1 MSQEV
6 DQRVVEMR
14 FDNANFEKNTRKTVA
29 SIDKLMEK
37 LQFKGAEKGFE
48 KLDKAAKDVDLGVIA
63 RSVETL
69 EERFSA
75 LNVVATAA
83 LVNITNRVV
92 NAGEKIVKSLT
103 LDGMMKGFGEYET
116 QINSV
121 QTILANTADK
131 GTTLNQVNKALDE
144 LNRYADQTIY
154 NFTEMTRNIGTFTA
168 AGVGLN
174 KSVAAI
180 KGIANLG
187 AISGSSSQQVSTAM
201 YQLSQALASGTVK
214 LQDWNSVT
222 NAGMGGRIFQNSLME
237 TARVHGI
244 AIDEMVAKEGS
255 FRETLKNGWL
265 SADILTETL
274 QKFTGDLDREALLA
288 IGYTE
293 EQTEAILKLGETARN
308 AATQVKTLTQLKD
321 TLGEAVQSGW
331 TQTWEIIAGDF
342 EEAKRLYTKIS
353 DALGGIIERSAENRN
368 ERLSQGLSNGLKQL
382 QNEMGESAELFTYTL
397 ENVALAKGLVTEDA
411 LLEAGSLGAALEGS
425 QVSADLLWDS
435 IAATVTELNRL
446 QSMSDEELNAL
457 GYDRNAV
464 EKQIQAFDKLGQ
476 KIEEGTIDLDEFAK
490 KMGQI
495 SGRGH
500 LIQSLEN
507 VWTAITKITGAV
519 KGAFDEIF
527 PPSSGEQIYTFAQR
541 LDDLTK
547 KLIISDET
555 AEKIKMVF
563 KGVFSV
569 LKIGTTALQ
578 QVGRIGVGVFGVLVE
593 AVAPVGKALLSIGA
607 GLGSFVEGVQEILA
621 SSGTVEEKLERIKE
635 ACKKM
640 LAPLNELTEALRSTR
655 LWQAVEALLA
665 KGGKVENLLQRLYNG
680 AKKLVGGVAALAAGI
695 AGGSMTLLGGLNEVL
710 KGIAARVG
718 TAEELGIMLAQMPK
732 RLNENLHAFAS
743 GFRNSTEIIREQS
756 AAAAAPMHQF
766 FNALAEGA
774 SALDDLDIYRVLS
787 LLDVALLA
795 VAINQV
801 GKAMV
806 SLKKMLETPIAK
818 LLNSVSGT
826 FNALTD
832 AIKKAKRYDAVKV
845 IASLAA
851 GVLLLAGAMLVLS
864 RVPEDRLNQVATI
877 TLAGVVVLAA
887 AAKLLEPTARK
898 FEVSLNKTVDSLK
911 NNVFRAAALWGTAAA
926 LGAFAAA
933 TYSVISGVRKLME
946 VIQQGEIEDSIAGIV
961 MVLSTLVTAFWGF
974 NKAIQAV
981 VVSEKTMRPKT
992 ILSAATAMVM
1002 YGAAVNVLA
1011 QAVKSLAVLDDWE
1024 NVRAGTT
1031 AVIVLM
1037 GVMSAAA
1044 MAIKKWGTIDF
1055 QNGAGLMG
1063 MVSAILIAS
1072 KAFKTIAKIQFED
1085 PNDFFA
1091 SVTVMAGLMTG
1102 ITLMAKY
1109 AKPSLQAAG
1118 AMMVMAGSI
1127 SVLTGAFALLTM
1139 IPMEKVMDGFGV
1151 LFSLLVSTGGTL
1163 GLLSMLG
1170 AGKALESATAMYT
1183 LSGGLLVLAGAVA
1196 VYAALGDKAW
1206 NALVQCGAALGGIT
1220 VAVLAM
1226 SLMKTGALDAAWTMN
1241 TIAGG
1246 LLKLSVGCALFAL
1259 VPWRALASAAV
1270 ALGSLFAVLLVGG
1283 GLAAKFPP
1291 LTIAL
1296 TALGKAFG
1304 DFGAGAVKLAG
1315 SMAVLGIL
1323 SMFAGPIC
1331 QAIISAAPDITDALI
1346 VVVTSLCETIIACAE
1361 PLAMALAALATALYK
1376 SIVILLENIWE
1387 MTKPALNDLWGKFT
1401 GWVDTKTGELPGLL
1415 KEKISGMLQWLN
1427 PFAPFMDELKNGDS
1441 VMAGLYQ
1448 MLFQGGKKA
1457 TEGLAEGVSDQEAAK
1472 EAADAAQANAQTVID
1487 TTTKT
1492 FDEHSPSKVMYEKGY
1507 FAAMGLAEGIAD
1519 ASAADAVRRATSQLA
1534 ESVPQQFCKDLDIHS
1549 PSWRMRALAMMVPA
1563 GMAEGI
1569 ADGAPLPLA
1578 ATGRIGQMYER
1589 RLVAM
1594 ESPLYQLGKNVGES
1608 GSNGISD
1615 GFTNAW
1621 NKFKNALGLD
1631 ENFLSGYD
1639 EIRKQVDD
1647 ALANAG
1653 EALGGQSGGGKGKT
1667 AAEAAAEKYT
1677 AELKANKA
1685 MQDALTKEAALWDL
1699 QHGDAAADEEL
1710 LAKRSETAAEKIEL
1724 QTERVAIAQA
1734 QFDELTKKAGKND
1747 AKTREAY
1754 NTLLDEQAELEKLKQ
1769 SRYEDVWKDLLTR
1782 YENETSTAES
1792 EYELWATMY
1801 QDSATVTEQ
1810 SNKQME
1816 LVNKKIHAQA
1826 KVLAVAEK
1834 EYTEL
1839 KEAFGKEHQDTQT
1852 AYRKYLQEQT
1862 RQQELINELEKAQLD
1877 QFDNQI
1883 ARYEK
1888 ETRILQNRHQM
1899 LDKIYGDGDL
1909 SGRED
1914 AYKEAVEKYGQGSK
1928 EARKA
1933 ATQGTMSAI
1942 LGVSKAL
1949 SSMRYSLKNLT
1960 EYQKKYDQVV
1970 KDSGENSNAALD
1982 ALSQLQGEQYN
1993 LVGFA
1998 ENLADAFDMTDMGK
2012 KAMMQLGYTISKN
2025 WKSIQNG
2032 FSRAWKQV
2040 EKNMP
2045 QTVQNLSMALN
2056 LAMSEG
2062 AAETAASFI
2071 QTIVAAVSGDYAT
2084 AVVSALNTV
2093 LGFMNTEFGKKVMD
2107 GLGNL
2112 MMDAVNALSK
2122 GSGIGKWIK
2131 SLFGGGTALAGAA
2144 AQTGQI
2150 AQNTGAIA
2158 GAVGNAAAGAAQ
2170 IASSGGLF
2178 AKIAAGAK
2186 GLMGSLAAAAG
2197 GIGAKLTTLLGSV
2210 AGSLGAAGP
2219 VGLAVAALAAGGG
2232 LVIANWDKVKEWFG
2246 KFGDWMGKTFGK
2258 LWEGAKGFVKGAID
2272 VGKNILS
2279 GLWNGVKSVAGGLWN
2294 GIKSIGKG
2302 IISGFKNIF
2311 GIHSPSTVF
2320 AGMGRYMMLGLENGI
2335 LNEGKGVYQS
2345 LEEVSKSALDTAW
2358 DCAQRL
2364 AKATGESME
2373 YQPTV
2378 QPIVDLSRAQAGA
2391 TWMEENLAGG
2401 VRKIG
2406 FDLGRT
2412 SQLAEMVTRRDMAR
2426 REAMWQKDQPKPG
2439 EMSNKDIVEAI
2450 QTLGGRIDGVSEA
2463 VGRMKLTLNG
2473 KKVVGGIINDVDEGL
2488 GKIAQR
2494 HKR

>member
-14 FDNANFEKNTRKTVA
+14 FNNANFEKNTKKTIS

-37 LQFKGAEKGFE
+37 LQFKGAEKGLE

-83 LVNITNRVV
+83 LVNITNRVI

-425 QVSADLLWDS
+425 QVSADLLRDS
-435 IAATVTELNRL
+435 IAATVMELNRM
-446 QSMSDEELNAL
+446 QSMGDSELNAL
-457 GYDRNAV
+457 GYDRKAV

-563 KGVFSV
+563 QGVFSV
-569 LKIGTTALQ
+569 LKVVKNGITDIASALFTLSSATAPLAKTLLDKAADFGDFISKSVLSMRPLINIGDKVQNFVDYIAPKLYAFGSQADLVFASFADGAKNAFNGLDVDKVKEFITGGL
-578 QVGRIGVGVFGVLVE
+578 GVGLLASVKSFFDGIKATAFGAKDIVDSVKETIVSLGDAVDVWKQTQKSEVFFTIAKSVALIAASLAVLAMMKPERLLAAVGVLGAAVTGVIGILYTFASLSGTVKQLKFTILTIGMMAVSSAVLILASALKVISTIDIDKMLPAVSALGAVLLE
-593 AVAPVGKALLSIGA
+593 LSAAATILSRGNNRFIKGSAGLIAFAVGIRVMVPAIETLGSLNVKSLVKGIMALGGVMASITVFAKQVNGAKFGIGKGTGFVLLAASMLILQNAISKFGTMDAAQIGIGLGVIAAVLLEFAVALNVVKRSLGSAVALTILAAAVNMLIPAFYGLGGLQLTAIGKALLTIGGA
-607 GLGSFVEGVQEILA
+607 FAVLGGAAFLLSPLTPVIVALSFSLSALALSLGALMALSSVSAFIGNLA
-621 SSGTVEEKLERIKE
+621 SGLS
-635 ACKKM
+635 
-640 LAPLNELTEALRSTR
+640 
-655 LWQAVEALLA
+655 
-665 KGGKVENLLQRLYNG
+665 LLQSLDFQVFLDII
-680 AKKLVGGVAALAAGI
+680 KAAAWMIVEFIAGI
-695 AGGSMTLLGGLNEVL
+695 I
-710 KGIAARVG
+710 KG
-718 TAEELGIMLAQMPK
+718 TAE
-732 RLNENLHAFAS
+732 
-743 GFRNSTEIIREQS
+743 
-756 AAAAAPMHQF
+756 
-766 FNALAEGA
+766 
-774 SALDDLDIYRVLS
+774 
-787 LLDVALLA
+787 
-795 VAINQV
+795 
-801 GKAMV
+801 
-806 SLKKMLETPIAK
+806 
-818 LLNSVSGT
+818 
-826 FNALTD
+826 
-832 AIKKAKRYDAVKV
+832 
-845 IASLAA
+845 IAS
-851 GVLLLAGAMLVLS
+851 S
-864 RVPEDRLNQVATI
+864 
-877 TLAGVVVLAA
+877 
-887 AAKLLEPTARK
+887 
-898 FEVSLNKTVDSLK
+898 
-911 NNVFRAAALWGTAAA
+911 
-926 LGAFAAA
+926 
-933 TYSVISGVRKLME
+933 
-946 VIQQGEIEDSIAGIV
+946 
-961 MVLSTLVTAFWGF
+961 LVT
-974 NKAIQAV
+974 
-981 VVSEKTMRPKT
+981 
-992 ILSAATAMVM
+992 
-1002 YGAAVNVLA
+1002 
-1011 QAVKSLAVLDDWE
+1011 
-1024 NVRAGTT
+1024 
-1031 AVIVLM
+1031 
-1037 GVMSAAA
+1037 
-1044 MAIKKWGTIDF
+1044 
-1055 QNGAGLMG
+1055 
-1063 MVSAILIAS
+1063 
-1072 KAFKTIAKIQFED
+1072 
-1085 PNDFFA
+1085 
-1091 SVTVMAGLMTG
+1091 
-1102 ITLMAKY
+1102 
-1109 AKPSLQAAG
+1109 
-1118 AMMVMAGSI
+1118 SI
-1127 SVLTGAFALLTM
+1127 S
-1139 IPMEKVMDGFGV
+1139 I
-1151 LFSLLVSTGGTL
+1151 
-1163 GLLSMLG
+1163 
-1170 AGKALESATAMYT
+1170 
-1183 LSGGLLVLAGAVA
+1183 
-1196 VYAALGDKAW
+1196 
-1206 NALVQCGAALGGIT
+1206 
-1220 VAVLAM
+1220 
-1226 SLMKTGALDAAWTMN
+1226 
-1241 TIAGG
+1241 
-1246 LLKLSVGCALFAL
+1246 
-1259 VPWRALASAAV
+1259 
-1270 ALGSLFAVLLVGG
+1270 
-1283 GLAAKFPP
+1283 
-1291 LTIAL
+1291 
-1296 TALGKAFG
+1296 
-1304 DFGAGAVKLAG
+1304 
-1315 SMAVLGIL
+1315 
-1323 SMFAGPIC
+1323 
-1331 QAIISAAPDITDALI
+1331 IIS
-1346 VVVTSLCETIIACAE
+1346 SLCEAIVLSAPAIGD
-1361 PLAMALAALATALYK
+1361 ALY
-1376 SIVILLENIWE
+1376 ILGTVVVDTLIRLTVYVWE
-1387 MTKPALNDLWGKFT
+1387 KVQPALNDLWGKFT

-1534 ESVPQQFCKDLDIHS
+1534 EIVPQQFCKDLDIHS

-1653 EALGGQSGGGKGKT
+1653 EAPGGQSGGGKGKT

-1747 AKTREAY
+1747 TKTREAY

-1982 ALSQLQGEQYN
+1982 ALAQLQGEQYN

-2107 GLGNL
+2107 GLGSL

-2272 VGKNILS
+2272 VGENILS

-2345 LEEVSKSALDTAW
+2345 LEEVSKAALDTAW

-2412 SQLAEMVTRRDMAR
+2412 SQLAEMMTRRDMAR

-2439 EMSNKDIVEAI
+2439 EMSNKDIIEAI

>member
-14 FDNANFEKNTRKTVA
+14 FNNANFEKNTRKTVA

-131 GTTLNQVNKALDE
+131 GTTLNQVNKALDK

-174 KSVAAI
+174 KSVAGI

-187 AISGSSSQQVSTAM
+187 AISGSSSQQVSTVM

-425 QVSADLLWDS
+425 QVSADLLRDS

-541 LDDLTK
+541 LDDLTR

-563 KGVFSV
+563 QGVFSV
-569 LKIGTTALQ
+569 LKVVKNGITDIASALFTLSSATAPLAKTLLDKAADFGDFISKSVLSMRPLINIGDKVQNFVDYIAPKLYAFGSQADLVFASFADGAKNAFNGLDVDKVKEFITGGL
-578 QVGRIGVGVFGVLVE
+578 GVGLLASVKSFFDGIKATAFGAKDIVDSVKETIVSLGDAVDVWKQTQKSEVFFTIAKSVALIAASLAVLAMMKPERLLAAVGVLGAAVTGVIGILYTFASLSGTVKQLKFTILTIGMMAVSSAVLILASALKVISTIDIDKMLPAVSALGAVLLE
-593 AVAPVGKALLSIGA
+593 LSAAATILSRGNNRFIKGSAGLIAFAVGIRVMVPAIETLGSLNVKSLVKGIMALGGVMASITVFAKQVNGAKFGIGKGTGFVLLAASMLILQNAISKFGTMDAAQIGIGLGVIAAVLLEFAVALNVVKRSLGSAVALTILAAAVNMLIPAFYGLGGLQLTAIGKALLTIGGA
-607 GLGSFVEGVQEILA
+607 FAVLGGAAFLLSPLTPVIVALSFSLSALALSLGALMALSSVSAFIGNLA
-621 SSGTVEEKLERIKE
+621 SGLS
-635 ACKKM
+635 
-640 LAPLNELTEALRSTR
+640 
-655 LWQAVEALLA
+655 
-665 KGGKVENLLQRLYNG
+665 LLQSLDFQVFLDII
-680 AKKLVGGVAALAAGI
+680 KAAAWMIVEFIAGI
-695 AGGSMTLLGGLNEVL
+695 I
-710 KGIAARVG
+710 KG
-718 TAEELGIMLAQMPK
+718 TAE
-732 RLNENLHAFAS
+732 
-743 GFRNSTEIIREQS
+743 
-756 AAAAAPMHQF
+756 
-766 FNALAEGA
+766 
-774 SALDDLDIYRVLS
+774 
-787 LLDVALLA
+787 
-795 VAINQV
+795 
-801 GKAMV
+801 
-806 SLKKMLETPIAK
+806 
-818 LLNSVSGT
+818 
-826 FNALTD
+826 
-832 AIKKAKRYDAVKV
+832 
-845 IASLAA
+845 IAS
-851 GVLLLAGAMLVLS
+851 S
-864 RVPEDRLNQVATI
+864 
-877 TLAGVVVLAA
+877 
-887 AAKLLEPTARK
+887 
-898 FEVSLNKTVDSLK
+898 
-911 NNVFRAAALWGTAAA
+911 
-926 LGAFAAA
+926 
-933 TYSVISGVRKLME
+933 
-946 VIQQGEIEDSIAGIV
+946 
-961 MVLSTLVTAFWGF
+961 LVT
-974 NKAIQAV
+974 
-981 VVSEKTMRPKT
+981 
-992 ILSAATAMVM
+992 
-1002 YGAAVNVLA
+1002 
-1011 QAVKSLAVLDDWE
+1011 
-1024 NVRAGTT
+1024 
-1031 AVIVLM
+1031 
-1037 GVMSAAA
+1037 
-1044 MAIKKWGTIDF
+1044 
-1055 QNGAGLMG
+1055 
-1063 MVSAILIAS
+1063 
-1072 KAFKTIAKIQFED
+1072 
-1085 PNDFFA
+1085 
-1091 SVTVMAGLMTG
+1091 
-1102 ITLMAKY
+1102 
-1109 AKPSLQAAG
+1109 
-1118 AMMVMAGSI
+1118 SI
-1127 SVLTGAFALLTM
+1127 S
-1139 IPMEKVMDGFGV
+1139 I
-1151 LFSLLVSTGGTL
+1151 
-1163 GLLSMLG
+1163 
-1170 AGKALESATAMYT
+1170 
-1183 LSGGLLVLAGAVA
+1183 
-1196 VYAALGDKAW
+1196 
-1206 NALVQCGAALGGIT
+1206 
-1220 VAVLAM
+1220 
-1226 SLMKTGALDAAWTMN
+1226 
-1241 TIAGG
+1241 
-1246 LLKLSVGCALFAL
+1246 
-1259 VPWRALASAAV
+1259 
-1270 ALGSLFAVLLVGG
+1270 
-1283 GLAAKFPP
+1283 
-1291 LTIAL
+1291 
-1296 TALGKAFG
+1296 
-1304 DFGAGAVKLAG
+1304 
-1315 SMAVLGIL
+1315 
-1323 SMFAGPIC
+1323 
-1331 QAIISAAPDITDALI
+1331 IIS
-1346 VVVTSLCETIIACAE
+1346 SLCEAIVLSAPAIGD
-1361 PLAMALAALATALYK
+1361 ALY
-1376 SIVILLENIWE
+1376 ILGTVVVDTLIRLTVYVWE
-1387 MTKPALNDLWGKFT
+1387 KVQPALNDLWGKFT

-1534 ESVPQQFCKDLDIHS
+1534 EIVPQQFCKDLDIHS

-1653 EALGGQSGGGKGKT
+1653 EAPGGQSGGGKGKT

-1747 AKTREAY
+1747 TKTREAY

-1982 ALSQLQGEQYN
+1982 ALAQLQGEQYN

-2107 GLGNL
+2107 GLGSL

-2272 VGKNILS
+2272 VGENILS

-2345 LEEVSKSALDTAW
+2345 LEEVSKAALDTAW

-2412 SQLAEMVTRRDMAR
+2412 SQLAEMMTRRDMAR

-2439 EMSNKDIVEAI
+2439 EMSNKDIIEAI

-2488 GKIAQR
+2488 GKIAQH

>member
-14 FDNANFEKNTRKTVA
+14 FNNANFEKNTKKTIS

-490 KMGQI
+490 KMGRI

-541 LDDLTK
+541 LDDLTR

-569 LKIGTTALQ
+569 LKVVKNGITDIASALFTLSSATAPLAKTLLDKAADFGDFISKSVLSMRPLINIGDKVQNFVDYIAPKLYAFGSQADLVFASFADGAKNAFNGLDVDKVKEFITGGL
-578 QVGRIGVGVFGVLVE
+578 GVGLLASVKSFFDGIKATAFGAKDIVDSVKETIVSLGDAVDVWKQTQKSEVFFTIAKSVALIAASLAVLAMMKPERLLAAVGVLGAAVTGVIGILYTFASLSGTVKQLKFTILTIGMMAVSSAVLILASALKVISTIDIDKMLPAVSALGAVLLE
-593 AVAPVGKALLSIGA
+593 LSAAATILSRGNNRFIKGSAGLIAFAVGIRVMVPAIETLGSLNVKSLVKGIMALGGVMASITVFAKQVNGAKFGIGKGTGFVLLAASMLILQNAISKFGTMDAAQIGIGLGVIAAVLLEFAVALNVVKRSLGSAVALTILAAAVNMLIPAFYGLGGLQLTAIGKALLTIGGA
-607 GLGSFVEGVQEILA
+607 FAVLGGAAFLLSPLTPVIVALSFSLSALALSLGALMALSSVSAFIGNLA
-621 SSGTVEEKLERIKE
+621 SGLS
-635 ACKKM
+635 
-640 LAPLNELTEALRSTR
+640 
-655 LWQAVEALLA
+655 
-665 KGGKVENLLQRLYNG
+665 LLQSLDFQVFLDII
-680 AKKLVGGVAALAAGI
+680 KAAAWMIVEFIAGI
-695 AGGSMTLLGGLNEVL
+695 I
-710 KGIAARVG
+710 KG
-718 TAEELGIMLAQMPK
+718 TAE
-732 RLNENLHAFAS
+732 
-743 GFRNSTEIIREQS
+743 
-756 AAAAAPMHQF
+756 
-766 FNALAEGA
+766 
-774 SALDDLDIYRVLS
+774 
-787 LLDVALLA
+787 
-795 VAINQV
+795 
-801 GKAMV
+801 
-806 SLKKMLETPIAK
+806 
-818 LLNSVSGT
+818 
-826 FNALTD
+826 
-832 AIKKAKRYDAVKV
+832 
-845 IASLAA
+845 IAS
-851 GVLLLAGAMLVLS
+851 S
-864 RVPEDRLNQVATI
+864 
-877 TLAGVVVLAA
+877 
-887 AAKLLEPTARK
+887 
-898 FEVSLNKTVDSLK
+898 
-911 NNVFRAAALWGTAAA
+911 
-926 LGAFAAA
+926 
-933 TYSVISGVRKLME
+933 
-946 VIQQGEIEDSIAGIV
+946 
-961 MVLSTLVTAFWGF
+961 LVT
-974 NKAIQAV
+974 
-981 VVSEKTMRPKT
+981 
-992 ILSAATAMVM
+992 
-1002 YGAAVNVLA
+1002 
-1011 QAVKSLAVLDDWE
+1011 
-1024 NVRAGTT
+1024 
-1031 AVIVLM
+1031 
-1037 GVMSAAA
+1037 
-1044 MAIKKWGTIDF
+1044 
-1055 QNGAGLMG
+1055 
-1063 MVSAILIAS
+1063 
-1072 KAFKTIAKIQFED
+1072 
-1085 PNDFFA
+1085 
-1091 SVTVMAGLMTG
+1091 
-1102 ITLMAKY
+1102 
-1109 AKPSLQAAG
+1109 
-1118 AMMVMAGSI
+1118 SI
-1127 SVLTGAFALLTM
+1127 S
-1139 IPMEKVMDGFGV
+1139 I
-1151 LFSLLVSTGGTL
+1151 
-1163 GLLSMLG
+1163 
-1170 AGKALESATAMYT
+1170 
-1183 LSGGLLVLAGAVA
+1183 
-1196 VYAALGDKAW
+1196 
-1206 NALVQCGAALGGIT
+1206 
-1220 VAVLAM
+1220 
-1226 SLMKTGALDAAWTMN
+1226 
-1241 TIAGG
+1241 
-1246 LLKLSVGCALFAL
+1246 
-1259 VPWRALASAAV
+1259 
-1270 ALGSLFAVLLVGG
+1270 
-1283 GLAAKFPP
+1283 
-1291 LTIAL
+1291 
-1296 TALGKAFG
+1296 
-1304 DFGAGAVKLAG
+1304 
-1315 SMAVLGIL
+1315 
-1323 SMFAGPIC
+1323 
-1331 QAIISAAPDITDALI
+1331 IIS
-1346 VVVTSLCETIIACAE
+1346 SLCEAIVLSAPAIGD
-1361 PLAMALAALATALYK
+1361 ALY
-1376 SIVILLENIWE
+1376 ILGTVVVDTLIRLTVYVWE
-1387 MTKPALNDLWGKFT
+1387 KVQPALNDLWGKFT

-1621 NKFKNALGLD
+1621 NEFKNALGLD

-1653 EALGGQSGGGKGKT
+1653 EAPGGQSGGGKGKT

-1747 AKTREAY
+1747 TKTREAY

-1982 ALSQLQGEQYN
+1982 ALAQLQGEQYN

-2107 GLGNL
+2107 GLGSL

-2131 SLFGGGTALAGAA
+2131 SLFGGGAALAGAA

>member
-14 FDNANFEKNTRKTVA
+14 FNNANFEKNTRKTVA

-131 GTTLNQVNKALDE
+131 GTTLNQVNKALDK

-174 KSVAAI
+174 KSVAGI

-187 AISGSSSQQVSTAM
+187 AISGSSSQQVSTVM

-425 QVSADLLWDS
+425 QVSADLLRDS

-541 LDDLTK
+541 LDDLTR

-563 KGVFSV
+563 QGVFSV
-569 LKIGTTALQ
+569 LKVVKNGITDIASALFTLSSATAPLAKTLLDKAADFGDFISKSVLSMRPLINIGDKVQNFVDYIAPQLYAFGSQADLVFASFADGAKNAFNGLDVDKVKEFITGGL
-578 QVGRIGVGVFGVLVE
+578 GVGLLASVKSFFDGIKATAFGAKDIVDSVKETIVSLGDAVDVWKQTQKSEVFFTIAKSVALIAASLAVLAMMKPERLLAAVGVLGAAVTGVIGILYTFASLSGTVKQLKFTILTIGMMAVSSAVLILASALKVISTIDIDKMLPAVSALGAVLLE
-593 AVAPVGKALLSIGA
+593 LSAAATILSRGNNRFIKGSAGLIAFAVGIRVMVPAIETLGSLNVKSLVKGIMALGGVMASITVFAKQVNGAKFGIGKGTGFVLLAASMLILQNAISKFGTMDAAQIGIGLGVIAAVLLEFAVALNVVKRSLGSAVALTILAAAVNMLIPAFYGLGGLQLTAIGKALLTIGGA
-607 GLGSFVEGVQEILA
+607 FAVLGGAAFLLSPLTPVIVALSFSLSALALSLGALMALSSVSAFIGNLA
-621 SSGTVEEKLERIKE
+621 SGLS
-635 ACKKM
+635 
-640 LAPLNELTEALRSTR
+640 
-655 LWQAVEALLA
+655 
-665 KGGKVENLLQRLYNG
+665 LLQSLDFQVFLDII
-680 AKKLVGGVAALAAGI
+680 KAAAWMIVEFIAGI
-695 AGGSMTLLGGLNEVL
+695 I
-710 KGIAARVG
+710 KG
-718 TAEELGIMLAQMPK
+718 TAE
-732 RLNENLHAFAS
+732 
-743 GFRNSTEIIREQS
+743 
-756 AAAAAPMHQF
+756 
-766 FNALAEGA
+766 
-774 SALDDLDIYRVLS
+774 
-787 LLDVALLA
+787 
-795 VAINQV
+795 
-801 GKAMV
+801 
-806 SLKKMLETPIAK
+806 
-818 LLNSVSGT
+818 
-826 FNALTD
+826 
-832 AIKKAKRYDAVKV
+832 
-845 IASLAA
+845 IAS
-851 GVLLLAGAMLVLS
+851 S
-864 RVPEDRLNQVATI
+864 
-877 TLAGVVVLAA
+877 
-887 AAKLLEPTARK
+887 
-898 FEVSLNKTVDSLK
+898 
-911 NNVFRAAALWGTAAA
+911 
-926 LGAFAAA
+926 
-933 TYSVISGVRKLME
+933 
-946 VIQQGEIEDSIAGIV
+946 
-961 MVLSTLVTAFWGF
+961 LVT
-974 NKAIQAV
+974 
-981 VVSEKTMRPKT
+981 
-992 ILSAATAMVM
+992 
-1002 YGAAVNVLA
+1002 
-1011 QAVKSLAVLDDWE
+1011 
-1024 NVRAGTT
+1024 
-1031 AVIVLM
+1031 
-1037 GVMSAAA
+1037 
-1044 MAIKKWGTIDF
+1044 
-1055 QNGAGLMG
+1055 
-1063 MVSAILIAS
+1063 
-1072 KAFKTIAKIQFED
+1072 
-1085 PNDFFA
+1085 
-1091 SVTVMAGLMTG
+1091 
-1102 ITLMAKY
+1102 
-1109 AKPSLQAAG
+1109 
-1118 AMMVMAGSI
+1118 SI
-1127 SVLTGAFALLTM
+1127 S
-1139 IPMEKVMDGFGV
+1139 I
-1151 LFSLLVSTGGTL
+1151 
-1163 GLLSMLG
+1163 
-1170 AGKALESATAMYT
+1170 
-1183 LSGGLLVLAGAVA
+1183 
-1196 VYAALGDKAW
+1196 
-1206 NALVQCGAALGGIT
+1206 
-1220 VAVLAM
+1220 
-1226 SLMKTGALDAAWTMN
+1226 
-1241 TIAGG
+1241 
-1246 LLKLSVGCALFAL
+1246 
-1259 VPWRALASAAV
+1259 
-1270 ALGSLFAVLLVGG
+1270 
-1283 GLAAKFPP
+1283 
-1291 LTIAL
+1291 
-1296 TALGKAFG
+1296 
-1304 DFGAGAVKLAG
+1304 
-1315 SMAVLGIL
+1315 
-1323 SMFAGPIC
+1323 
-1331 QAIISAAPDITDALI
+1331 IIS
-1346 VVVTSLCETIIACAE
+1346 SLCEAIVLSAPAIGD
-1361 PLAMALAALATALYK
+1361 ALY
-1376 SIVILLENIWE
+1376 ILGTVVVDTLIRLTVYVWE
-1387 MTKPALNDLWGKFT
+1387 KVQPALNDLWGKFT

-1534 ESVPQQFCKDLDIHS
+1534 EIVPQQFCKDLDIHS

-1653 EALGGQSGGGKGKT
+1653 EAPGGQSGGGKGKT

-1747 AKTREAY
+1747 TKTREAY

-1982 ALSQLQGEQYN
+1982 ALAQLQGEQYN

-2107 GLGNL
+2107 GLGSL

-2272 VGKNILS
+2272 VGENILS

-2345 LEEVSKSALDTAW
+2345 LEEVSKAALDTAW

-2412 SQLAEMVTRRDMAR
+2412 SQLAEMMTRRDMAR

-2439 EMSNKDIVEAI
+2439 EMSNKDIIEAI

-2488 GKIAQR
+2488 GKIAQH

>member
-14 FDNANFEKNTRKTVA
+14 FNNANFEKNTKKTIS

-83 LVNITNRVV
+83 LVNITNRVI

-425 QVSADLLWDS
+425 QVSADLLRDS
-435 IAATVTELNRL
+435 IAATVMELNRM
-446 QSMSDEELNAL
+446 QSMGDSELNAL
-457 GYDRNAV
+457 GYDRKAV

-563 KGVFSV
+563 QGVFSV
-569 LKIGTTALQ
+569 LKVVKNGITDIASALFTLSSATAPLAKTLLDKAADFGDFISKSVLSMRPLINIGDKVQNFVDYIAPKLYAFGSQADLVFASFADGAKNAFNGLDVDKVKEFITGGL
-578 QVGRIGVGVFGVLVE
+578 GVGLLASVKSFFDGIKATAFGAKDIVDSVKETIVSLGDAVDVWKQTQKSEVFFTIAKSVALIAASLAVLAMMKPERLLAAVGVLGAAVTGVIGILYTFASLSGTVKQLKFTILTIGMMAVSSAVLILASALKVISTIDIDKMLPAVSALGAVLLE
-593 AVAPVGKALLSIGA
+593 LSAAATILSRGNNRFIKGSAGLIAFAVGIRVMVPAIETLGSLNVKSLVKGIMALGGVMASITVFAKQVNGAKFGIGKGTGFVLLAASMLILQNAISKFGTMDAAQIGIGLGVIAAVLLEFAVALNVVKRSLGSAVALTILAAAVNMLIPAFYGLGGLQLTAIGKALLTIGGA
-607 GLGSFVEGVQEILA
+607 FAVLGGAAFLLSPLTPVIVALSFSLSALALSLGALMALSSVSAFIGNLA
-621 SSGTVEEKLERIKE
+621 SGLS
-635 ACKKM
+635 
-640 LAPLNELTEALRSTR
+640 
-655 LWQAVEALLA
+655 
-665 KGGKVENLLQRLYNG
+665 LLQSLDFQVFLDII
-680 AKKLVGGVAALAAGI
+680 KAAAWMIVEFIAGI
-695 AGGSMTLLGGLNEVL
+695 I
-710 KGIAARVG
+710 KG
-718 TAEELGIMLAQMPK
+718 TAE
-732 RLNENLHAFAS
+732 
-743 GFRNSTEIIREQS
+743 
-756 AAAAAPMHQF
+756 
-766 FNALAEGA
+766 
-774 SALDDLDIYRVLS
+774 
-787 LLDVALLA
+787 
-795 VAINQV
+795 
-801 GKAMV
+801 
-806 SLKKMLETPIAK
+806 
-818 LLNSVSGT
+818 
-826 FNALTD
+826 
-832 AIKKAKRYDAVKV
+832 
-845 IASLAA
+845 IAS
-851 GVLLLAGAMLVLS
+851 S
-864 RVPEDRLNQVATI
+864 
-877 TLAGVVVLAA
+877 
-887 AAKLLEPTARK
+887 
-898 FEVSLNKTVDSLK
+898 
-911 NNVFRAAALWGTAAA
+911 
-926 LGAFAAA
+926 
-933 TYSVISGVRKLME
+933 
-946 VIQQGEIEDSIAGIV
+946 
-961 MVLSTLVTAFWGF
+961 LVT
-974 NKAIQAV
+974 
-981 VVSEKTMRPKT
+981 
-992 ILSAATAMVM
+992 
-1002 YGAAVNVLA
+1002 
-1011 QAVKSLAVLDDWE
+1011 
-1024 NVRAGTT
+1024 
-1031 AVIVLM
+1031 
-1037 GVMSAAA
+1037 
-1044 MAIKKWGTIDF
+1044 
-1055 QNGAGLMG
+1055 
-1063 MVSAILIAS
+1063 
-1072 KAFKTIAKIQFED
+1072 
-1085 PNDFFA
+1085 
-1091 SVTVMAGLMTG
+1091 
-1102 ITLMAKY
+1102 
-1109 AKPSLQAAG
+1109 
-1118 AMMVMAGSI
+1118 SI
-1127 SVLTGAFALLTM
+1127 S
-1139 IPMEKVMDGFGV
+1139 I
-1151 LFSLLVSTGGTL
+1151 
-1163 GLLSMLG
+1163 
-1170 AGKALESATAMYT
+1170 
-1183 LSGGLLVLAGAVA
+1183 
-1196 VYAALGDKAW
+1196 
-1206 NALVQCGAALGGIT
+1206 
-1220 VAVLAM
+1220 
-1226 SLMKTGALDAAWTMN
+1226 
-1241 TIAGG
+1241 
-1246 LLKLSVGCALFAL
+1246 
-1259 VPWRALASAAV
+1259 
-1270 ALGSLFAVLLVGG
+1270 
-1283 GLAAKFPP
+1283 
-1291 LTIAL
+1291 
-1296 TALGKAFG
+1296 
-1304 DFGAGAVKLAG
+1304 
-1315 SMAVLGIL
+1315 
-1323 SMFAGPIC
+1323 
-1331 QAIISAAPDITDALI
+1331 IIS
-1346 VVVTSLCETIIACAE
+1346 SLCEAIVLSAPAIGD
-1361 PLAMALAALATALYK
+1361 ALY
-1376 SIVILLENIWE
+1376 ILGTVVVDTLIRLTVYVWE
-1387 MTKPALNDLWGKFT
+1387 KVQPALNDLWGKFT

-1534 ESVPQQFCKDLDIHS
+1534 EIVPQQFCKDLDIHS

-1653 EALGGQSGGGKGKT
+1653 EAPGGQSGGGKGKT

-1747 AKTREAY
+1747 TKTREAY

-1982 ALSQLQGEQYN
+1982 ALAQLQGEQYN

-2107 GLGNL
+2107 GLGSL

-2272 VGKNILS
+2272 VGENILS

-2345 LEEVSKSALDTAW
+2345 LEEVSKAALDTAW

-2412 SQLAEMVTRRDMAR
+2412 SQLAEMMTRRDMAR

-2439 EMSNKDIVEAI
+2439 EMSNKDIIEAI

>member
-14 FDNANFEKNTRKTVA
+14 FNNANFEKNTKKTIS

-168 AGVGLN
+168 TGAGLN

-187 AISGSSSQQVSTAM
+187 AISDSSSQQVSTAM

-425 QVSADLLWDS
+425 QVSADLLCDS

-464 EKQIQAFDKLGQ
+464 EKQIQAFDKLEQ

-527 PPSSGEQIYTFAQR
+527 PPSSGEQIYIFAQR

-563 KGVFSV
+563 QGVFSV
-569 LKIGTTALQ
+569 LKVVKNGITDIASALFTLSSATAPLAKTLLDKAADFGDFISKSVLSMRPLINIGDKVQNFVDYIAPKLYAFGSQADLVFASFADGAKNAFNGLDVDKVKEFITGGL
-578 QVGRIGVGVFGVLVE
+578 GVGLLASVKSFFDGIKATAFGAKDIVDSVKETIVSLGDAVDVWKQTQKSEVFFTIAKSVALIAASLAVLAMMKPERLLAAVGVLGAAVTGVIGILYTFASLSGTVKQLKFTILTIGMMAVSSAVLILASALKVISTIDIDKMLPAVSALGAVLLE
-593 AVAPVGKALLSIGA
+593 LSAAATILSRGNNRFIKGSAGLIAFAVGIRVMVPAIETLGSLNVKSLVKGIMALGGVMASITVFAKQVNGAKFGIGKGTGFVLLAASMLILQNAISKFGTMDAAQIGIGLGVIAAVLLEFAVALNVVKRSLGSAVALTILAAAVNMLIPAFYGLGGLQLTAIGKALLTIGGA
-607 GLGSFVEGVQEILA
+607 FAVLGGAAFLLSPLTPVIVALSFSLSALALSLGALMALSSVSAFIGNLA
-621 SSGTVEEKLERIKE
+621 SGLS
-635 ACKKM
+635 
-640 LAPLNELTEALRSTR
+640 
-655 LWQAVEALLA
+655 
-665 KGGKVENLLQRLYNG
+665 LLQSLDFQVFLDII
-680 AKKLVGGVAALAAGI
+680 KAAAWMIVEFIAGI
-695 AGGSMTLLGGLNEVL
+695 I
-710 KGIAARVG
+710 KG
-718 TAEELGIMLAQMPK
+718 TAE
-732 RLNENLHAFAS
+732 
-743 GFRNSTEIIREQS
+743 
-756 AAAAAPMHQF
+756 
-766 FNALAEGA
+766 
-774 SALDDLDIYRVLS
+774 
-787 LLDVALLA
+787 
-795 VAINQV
+795 
-801 GKAMV
+801 
-806 SLKKMLETPIAK
+806 
-818 LLNSVSGT
+818 
-826 FNALTD
+826 
-832 AIKKAKRYDAVKV
+832 
-845 IASLAA
+845 IAS
-851 GVLLLAGAMLVLS
+851 S
-864 RVPEDRLNQVATI
+864 
-877 TLAGVVVLAA
+877 
-887 AAKLLEPTARK
+887 
-898 FEVSLNKTVDSLK
+898 
-911 NNVFRAAALWGTAAA
+911 
-926 LGAFAAA
+926 
-933 TYSVISGVRKLME
+933 
-946 VIQQGEIEDSIAGIV
+946 
-961 MVLSTLVTAFWGF
+961 LVT
-974 NKAIQAV
+974 
-981 VVSEKTMRPKT
+981 
-992 ILSAATAMVM
+992 
-1002 YGAAVNVLA
+1002 
-1011 QAVKSLAVLDDWE
+1011 
-1024 NVRAGTT
+1024 
-1031 AVIVLM
+1031 
-1037 GVMSAAA
+1037 
-1044 MAIKKWGTIDF
+1044 
-1055 QNGAGLMG
+1055 
-1063 MVSAILIAS
+1063 
-1072 KAFKTIAKIQFED
+1072 
-1085 PNDFFA
+1085 
-1091 SVTVMAGLMTG
+1091 
-1102 ITLMAKY
+1102 
-1109 AKPSLQAAG
+1109 
-1118 AMMVMAGSI
+1118 SI
-1127 SVLTGAFALLTM
+1127 S
-1139 IPMEKVMDGFGV
+1139 I
-1151 LFSLLVSTGGTL
+1151 
-1163 GLLSMLG
+1163 
-1170 AGKALESATAMYT
+1170 
-1183 LSGGLLVLAGAVA
+1183 
-1196 VYAALGDKAW
+1196 
-1206 NALVQCGAALGGIT
+1206 
-1220 VAVLAM
+1220 
-1226 SLMKTGALDAAWTMN
+1226 
-1241 TIAGG
+1241 
-1246 LLKLSVGCALFAL
+1246 
-1259 VPWRALASAAV
+1259 
-1270 ALGSLFAVLLVGG
+1270 
-1283 GLAAKFPP
+1283 
-1291 LTIAL
+1291 
-1296 TALGKAFG
+1296 
-1304 DFGAGAVKLAG
+1304 
-1315 SMAVLGIL
+1315 
-1323 SMFAGPIC
+1323 
-1331 QAIISAAPDITDALI
+1331 IIS
-1346 VVVTSLCETIIACAE
+1346 SLCEAIVLSAPAIGD
-1361 PLAMALAALATALYK
+1361 ALY
-1376 SIVILLENIWE
+1376 ILGTVVVDTLIRLTVYVWE
-1387 MTKPALNDLWGKFT
+1387 KVQPALNDLWGKFT

-1534 ESVPQQFCKDLDIHS
+1534 EIVPQQFCKDLDIHS

-1653 EALGGQSGGGKGKT
+1653 EAPGGQSGGGKGKT

-1699 QHGDAAADEEL
+1699 QNGDAAADEEL

-1747 AKTREAY
+1747 TKTREAY

-1883 ARYEK
+1883 ALYEK

-1982 ALSQLQGEQYN
+1982 ALAQLQGEQYN

-2032 FSRAWKQV
+2032 FSKAWKQV

-2107 GLGNL
+2107 GLGSL

-2335 LNEGKGVYQS
+2335 LDEGKGVYQS
-2345 LEEVSKSALDTAW
+2345 LEEVSKSALDTAL

>member
-14 FDNANFEKNTRKTVA
+14 FNNANFEKNTRKTVA

-69 EERFSA
+69 EERFFA

-131 GTTLNQVNKALDE
+131 GTTLNQVNKALDK

-174 KSVAAI
+174 KSVAGI

-187 AISGSSSQQVSTAM
+187 AISGSSSQQVSTVM

-425 QVSADLLWDS
+425 QVSADLLRDS

-541 LDDLTK
+541 LDDLTR

-563 KGVFSV
+563 QGVFSV
-569 LKIGTTALQ
+569 LKVVKNGITDIASALFTLSSATAPLAKTLLDKAADFGDFISKSVLSMRPLINIGDKVQNFVDYIAPKLYAFGSQADLVFASFADGAKNAFNGLDVDKVKEFITGGL
-578 QVGRIGVGVFGVLVE
+578 GVGLLASVKSFFDGIKATAFGAKDIVDSVKETIVSLGDAVDVWKQTQKSEVFFTIAKSVALIAASLAVLAMMKPERLLAAVGVLGAAVTGVIGILYTFASLSGTVKQLKFTILTIGMMAVSSAVLILASALKVISTIDIDKMLPAVSALGAVLLE
-593 AVAPVGKALLSIGA
+593 LSAAATILSRGNNRFIKGSAGLIAFAVGIRVMVPAIETLGSLNVKSLVKGIMALGGVMASITVFAKQVNGAKFGIGKGTGFVLLAASMLILQNAISKFGTMDAAQIGIGLGVIAAVLLEFAVALNVVKRSLGSAVALTILAAAVNMLIPAFYGLGGLQLTAIGKALLTIGGA
-607 GLGSFVEGVQEILA
+607 FAVLGGAAFLLSPLTPVIVALSFSLSALALSLGALMALSSVSAFIGNLA
-621 SSGTVEEKLERIKE
+621 SGLS
-635 ACKKM
+635 
-640 LAPLNELTEALRSTR
+640 
-655 LWQAVEALLA
+655 
-665 KGGKVENLLQRLYNG
+665 LLQSLDFQVFLDII
-680 AKKLVGGVAALAAGI
+680 KAAAWMIVEFIAGI
-695 AGGSMTLLGGLNEVL
+695 I
-710 KGIAARVG
+710 KG
-718 TAEELGIMLAQMPK
+718 TAE
-732 RLNENLHAFAS
+732 
-743 GFRNSTEIIREQS
+743 
-756 AAAAAPMHQF
+756 
-766 FNALAEGA
+766 
-774 SALDDLDIYRVLS
+774 
-787 LLDVALLA
+787 
-795 VAINQV
+795 
-801 GKAMV
+801 
-806 SLKKMLETPIAK
+806 
-818 LLNSVSGT
+818 
-826 FNALTD
+826 
-832 AIKKAKRYDAVKV
+832 
-845 IASLAA
+845 IAS
-851 GVLLLAGAMLVLS
+851 S
-864 RVPEDRLNQVATI
+864 
-877 TLAGVVVLAA
+877 
-887 AAKLLEPTARK
+887 
-898 FEVSLNKTVDSLK
+898 
-911 NNVFRAAALWGTAAA
+911 
-926 LGAFAAA
+926 
-933 TYSVISGVRKLME
+933 
-946 VIQQGEIEDSIAGIV
+946 
-961 MVLSTLVTAFWGF
+961 LVT
-974 NKAIQAV
+974 
-981 VVSEKTMRPKT
+981 
-992 ILSAATAMVM
+992 
-1002 YGAAVNVLA
+1002 
-1011 QAVKSLAVLDDWE
+1011 
-1024 NVRAGTT
+1024 
-1031 AVIVLM
+1031 
-1037 GVMSAAA
+1037 
-1044 MAIKKWGTIDF
+1044 
-1055 QNGAGLMG
+1055 
-1063 MVSAILIAS
+1063 
-1072 KAFKTIAKIQFED
+1072 
-1085 PNDFFA
+1085 
-1091 SVTVMAGLMTG
+1091 
-1102 ITLMAKY
+1102 
-1109 AKPSLQAAG
+1109 
-1118 AMMVMAGSI
+1118 SI
-1127 SVLTGAFALLTM
+1127 S
-1139 IPMEKVMDGFGV
+1139 I
-1151 LFSLLVSTGGTL
+1151 
-1163 GLLSMLG
+1163 
-1170 AGKALESATAMYT
+1170 
-1183 LSGGLLVLAGAVA
+1183 
-1196 VYAALGDKAW
+1196 
-1206 NALVQCGAALGGIT
+1206 
-1220 VAVLAM
+1220 
-1226 SLMKTGALDAAWTMN
+1226 
-1241 TIAGG
+1241 
-1246 LLKLSVGCALFAL
+1246 
-1259 VPWRALASAAV
+1259 
-1270 ALGSLFAVLLVGG
+1270 
-1283 GLAAKFPP
+1283 
-1291 LTIAL
+1291 
-1296 TALGKAFG
+1296 
-1304 DFGAGAVKLAG
+1304 
-1315 SMAVLGIL
+1315 
-1323 SMFAGPIC
+1323 
-1331 QAIISAAPDITDALI
+1331 IIS
-1346 VVVTSLCETIIACAE
+1346 SLCEAIVLSAPAIGD
-1361 PLAMALAALATALYK
+1361 ALY
-1376 SIVILLENIWE
+1376 ILGTVVVDTLIRLTVYVWE
-1387 MTKPALNDLWGKFT
+1387 KVQPALNDLWGKFT

-1534 ESVPQQFCKDLDIHS
+1534 EIVPQQFCKDLDIHS

-1653 EALGGQSGGGKGKT
+1653 EAPGGQSGGGKGKT

-1747 AKTREAY
+1747 TKTREAY

-1982 ALSQLQGEQYN
+1982 ALAQLQGEQYN

-2107 GLGNL
+2107 GLGSL

-2272 VGKNILS
+2272 VGENILS

-2345 LEEVSKSALDTAW
+2345 LEEVSKAALDTAW

-2412 SQLAEMVTRRDMAR
+2412 SQLAEMMTRRDMAR

-2439 EMSNKDIVEAI
+2439 EMSNKDIIEAI

>member
-14 FDNANFEKNTRKTVA
+14 FNNANFEKNTRKTVA

-425 QVSADLLWDS
+425 QVSADLLRDS

-446 QSMSDEELNAL
+446 QSMSDEELDAL

-495 SGRGH
+495 SGREY
-500 LIQSLEN
+500 LIKSLEN
-507 VWTAITKITGAV
+507 VWTAITKVTGAA

-563 KGVFSV
+563 KGMFSV
-569 LKIGTTALQ
+569 LKVVKNGITDIASALFTLSSATAPLAETLLDKAADFGDFISKSVLSMRPLINIGDKVQNFVDYIAPKLYAFGSQADLVFASFADGAKNAFNGLDVDKVKEFITGGL
-578 QVGRIGVGVFGVLVE
+578 GVGLLASVKSFFDGIKATAFGAKDIVDSVKETIVSLGDAVDVWKQTQKSEVFFTIAKSVALIAASLAVLAMMKPERLLAAVGVLGAAVTGVIGILYTFASLSGTVKQLKFTILTIGMMAVSSAVLILASALKVISTIDIDKMLPAVSALGAVLLE
-593 AVAPVGKALLSIGA
+593 LSAAATILSRGNNRFIKGSAGLIAFAVGIRVMVPAIETLGSLNVKSLVKGIMALGGVMASITVFAKQVNGAKFGIGKGTGFVLLAASMLILQNAISKFGTMDAAQIGIGLGVIAAVLLEFAVALNVVKRSLGSAVALTILAAAVNMLIPAFYGLGGLQLTAIGKALLTIGGA
-607 GLGSFVEGVQEILA
+607 FAVLGGAAFLLSPLTPVIVALSFSLSALALSLGALMALSSVSAFIGNLA
-621 SSGTVEEKLERIKE
+621 SGLS
-635 ACKKM
+635 
-640 LAPLNELTEALRSTR
+640 
-655 LWQAVEALLA
+655 
-665 KGGKVENLLQRLYNG
+665 LLQSLDFQVFLDII
-680 AKKLVGGVAALAAGI
+680 KAAAWMIVEFIAGI
-695 AGGSMTLLGGLNEVL
+695 I
-710 KGIAARVG
+710 KG
-718 TAEELGIMLAQMPK
+718 TAE
-732 RLNENLHAFAS
+732 
-743 GFRNSTEIIREQS
+743 
-756 AAAAAPMHQF
+756 
-766 FNALAEGA
+766 
-774 SALDDLDIYRVLS
+774 
-787 LLDVALLA
+787 
-795 VAINQV
+795 
-801 GKAMV
+801 
-806 SLKKMLETPIAK
+806 
-818 LLNSVSGT
+818 
-826 FNALTD
+826 
-832 AIKKAKRYDAVKV
+832 
-845 IASLAA
+845 IAS
-851 GVLLLAGAMLVLS
+851 
-864 RVPEDRLNQVATI
+864 
-877 TLAGVVVLAA
+877 
-887 AAKLLEPTARK
+887 
-898 FEVSLNKTVDSLK
+898 SL
-911 NNVFRAAALWGTAAA
+911 
-926 LGAFAAA
+926 
-933 TYSVISGVRKLME
+933 
-946 VIQQGEIEDSIAGIV
+946 
-961 MVLSTLVTAFWGF
+961 
-974 NKAIQAV
+974 
-981 VVSEKTMRPKT
+981 
-992 ILSAATAMVM
+992 
-1002 YGAAVNVLA
+1002 
-1011 QAVKSLAVLDDWE
+1011 
-1024 NVRAGTT
+1024 
-1031 AVIVLM
+1031 
-1037 GVMSAAA
+1037 VMS
-1044 MAIKKWGTIDF
+1044 I
-1055 QNGAGLMG
+1055 
-1063 MVSAILIAS
+1063 
-1072 KAFKTIAKIQFED
+1072 
-1085 PNDFFA
+1085 
-1091 SVTVMAGLMTG
+1091 
-1102 ITLMAKY
+1102 
-1109 AKPSLQAAG
+1109 
-1118 AMMVMAGSI
+1118 SI
-1127 SVLTGAFALLTM
+1127 
-1139 IPMEKVMDGFGV
+1139 
-1151 LFSLLVSTGGTL
+1151 
-1163 GLLSMLG
+1163 
-1170 AGKALESATAMYT
+1170 
-1183 LSGGLLVLAGAVA
+1183 
-1196 VYAALGDKAW
+1196 
-1206 NALVQCGAALGGIT
+1206 
-1220 VAVLAM
+1220 
-1226 SLMKTGALDAAWTMN
+1226 
-1241 TIAGG
+1241 
-1246 LLKLSVGCALFAL
+1246 
-1259 VPWRALASAAV
+1259 
-1270 ALGSLFAVLLVGG
+1270 
-1283 GLAAKFPP
+1283 
-1291 LTIAL
+1291 
-1296 TALGKAFG
+1296 
-1304 DFGAGAVKLAG
+1304 
-1315 SMAVLGIL
+1315 
-1323 SMFAGPIC
+1323 
-1331 QAIISAAPDITDALI
+1331 IIS
-1346 VVVTSLCETIIACAE
+1346 SLCEAIVLSAPAIGD
-1361 PLAMALAALATALYK
+1361 ALY
-1376 SIVILLENIWE
+1376 ILGTVVVDTLIRLTVYVWE
-1387 MTKPALNDLWGKFT
+1387 KVQPALNDLWGKFT

-1534 ESVPQQFCKDLDIHS
+1534 ESVPQQFCKDLEIHS

-1653 EALGGQSGGGKGKT
+1653 EAPGGQSGGGKGKT

-1747 AKTREAY
+1747 TKTREAY

-1792 EYELWATMY
+1792 EYELWATIY

-1982 ALSQLQGEQYN
+1982 ALAQLQGEQYN

-2107 GLGNL
+2107 GLGSL

-2131 SLFGGGTALAGAA
+2131 SLFGGGAALAGAA

-2197 GIGAKLTTLLGSV
+2197 GVGAKLTTLLGSV

>member
-131 GTTLNQVNKALDE
+131 GTTLNQVNKALDK

-174 KSVAAI
+174 KSVAGI

-563 KGVFSV
+563 QGVFSV
-569 LKIGTTALQ
+569 LKVVKNGITDIASALFTLSSATAPLAKTLLDKAADFGDFISKSVLSMRPLINIGDKVQNFVDYIAPKLYAFGSQADLVFASFADGAKNAFNGLDVDKVKEFITGGL
-578 QVGRIGVGVFGVLVE
+578 GVGLLASVKSFFDGIKATAFGAKDIVDSVKETIVSLGDAVDVWKQTQKSEVFFTIAKSVALIAASLAVLAMMKPERLLAAVGVLGAAVTGVIGILYTFASLSGTVKQLKFTILTIGMMAVSSAVLILASALKVISTIDIDKMLPAVSALGAVLLE
-593 AVAPVGKALLSIGA
+593 LSAAATILSRGNNRFIKGSAGLIAFAVGIRVMVPAIETLGSLNVKSLVKGIMALGGVMASITVFAKQVNGAKFGIGKGTGFVLLAASMLILQNAISKFGTMDAAQIGIGLGVIAAVLLEFAVALNVVKRSLGSAVALTILAAAVNMLIPAFYGLGGLQLTAIGKALLTIGGA
-607 GLGSFVEGVQEILA
+607 FAVLGGAAFLLSPLTPVIVALSFSLSALALSLGALMALSSVSAFIGNLA
-621 SSGTVEEKLERIKE
+621 SGLS
-635 ACKKM
+635 
-640 LAPLNELTEALRSTR
+640 
-655 LWQAVEALLA
+655 
-665 KGGKVENLLQRLYNG
+665 LLQSLDFQVFLDII
-680 AKKLVGGVAALAAGI
+680 KAAAWMIVEFIAGI
-695 AGGSMTLLGGLNEVL
+695 I
-710 KGIAARVG
+710 KG
-718 TAEELGIMLAQMPK
+718 TAE
-732 RLNENLHAFAS
+732 
-743 GFRNSTEIIREQS
+743 
-756 AAAAAPMHQF
+756 
-766 FNALAEGA
+766 
-774 SALDDLDIYRVLS
+774 
-787 LLDVALLA
+787 
-795 VAINQV
+795 
-801 GKAMV
+801 
-806 SLKKMLETPIAK
+806 
-818 LLNSVSGT
+818 
-826 FNALTD
+826 
-832 AIKKAKRYDAVKV
+832 
-845 IASLAA
+845 IAS
-851 GVLLLAGAMLVLS
+851 S
-864 RVPEDRLNQVATI
+864 
-877 TLAGVVVLAA
+877 
-887 AAKLLEPTARK
+887 
-898 FEVSLNKTVDSLK
+898 
-911 NNVFRAAALWGTAAA
+911 
-926 LGAFAAA
+926 
-933 TYSVISGVRKLME
+933 
-946 VIQQGEIEDSIAGIV
+946 
-961 MVLSTLVTAFWGF
+961 LVT
-974 NKAIQAV
+974 
-981 VVSEKTMRPKT
+981 
-992 ILSAATAMVM
+992 
-1002 YGAAVNVLA
+1002 
-1011 QAVKSLAVLDDWE
+1011 
-1024 NVRAGTT
+1024 
-1031 AVIVLM
+1031 
-1037 GVMSAAA
+1037 
-1044 MAIKKWGTIDF
+1044 
-1055 QNGAGLMG
+1055 
-1063 MVSAILIAS
+1063 
-1072 KAFKTIAKIQFED
+1072 
-1085 PNDFFA
+1085 
-1091 SVTVMAGLMTG
+1091 
-1102 ITLMAKY
+1102 
-1109 AKPSLQAAG
+1109 
-1118 AMMVMAGSI
+1118 SI
-1127 SVLTGAFALLTM
+1127 S
-1139 IPMEKVMDGFGV
+1139 I
-1151 LFSLLVSTGGTL
+1151 
-1163 GLLSMLG
+1163 
-1170 AGKALESATAMYT
+1170 
-1183 LSGGLLVLAGAVA
+1183 
-1196 VYAALGDKAW
+1196 
-1206 NALVQCGAALGGIT
+1206 
-1220 VAVLAM
+1220 
-1226 SLMKTGALDAAWTMN
+1226 
-1241 TIAGG
+1241 
-1246 LLKLSVGCALFAL
+1246 
-1259 VPWRALASAAV
+1259 
-1270 ALGSLFAVLLVGG
+1270 
-1283 GLAAKFPP
+1283 
-1291 LTIAL
+1291 
-1296 TALGKAFG
+1296 
-1304 DFGAGAVKLAG
+1304 
-1315 SMAVLGIL
+1315 
-1323 SMFAGPIC
+1323 
-1331 QAIISAAPDITDALI
+1331 IIS
-1346 VVVTSLCETIIACAE
+1346 SLCEAIVLSAPAIGD
-1361 PLAMALAALATALYK
+1361 ALY
-1376 SIVILLENIWE
+1376 ILGTVVVDTLIRLTVYVWE
-1387 MTKPALNDLWGKFT
+1387 KVQPALNDLWGKFT

-1534 ESVPQQFCKDLDIHS
+1534 EIVPQQFCKDLDIHS

-1653 EALGGQSGGGKGKT
+1653 EAPGGQSGGGKGKT

-1747 AKTREAY
+1747 TKTREAY

-1982 ALSQLQGEQYN
+1982 ALAQLQGEQYN

-2032 FSRAWKQV
+2032 FSKAWKQV

-2107 GLGNL
+2107 GLGSL

-2345 LEEVSKSALDTAW
+2345 LEEVSKSALDTAL

-2412 SQLAEMVTRRDMAR
+2412 SQLAEMMTRRDMVR

>member
-131 GTTLNQVNKALDE
+131 GTTLNQVNKALDK

-174 KSVAAI
+174 KSVAGI

-187 AISGSSSQQVSTAM
+187 AISSSSSQQVSTVM

-425 QVSADLLWDS
+425 QVSADLLRDS

-527 PPSSGEQIYTFAQR
+527 PPSSGEQIYIFAQR

-563 KGVFSV
+563 QGVFSV
-569 LKIGTTALQ
+569 LKVVKNGITDIASALFTLSSATAPLAKTLLDKAADFGDFISKSVLSMRPLINIGDKVQNFVDYIAPKLYAFGSQADLVFASFADGAKNAFNGLDVDKVKEFITGGL
-578 QVGRIGVGVFGVLVE
+578 GVGLLASVKSFFDGIKATAFGAKDIVDSVKETIVSLGDAVDVWKQTQKSEVFFTIAKSVALIAASLAVLAMMKPERLLAAVGVLGAAVTGVIGILYTFASLSGTVKQLKFTILTIGMMAVSSAVLILASALKVISTIDIDKMLPAVSALGAVLLE
-593 AVAPVGKALLSIGA
+593 LSAAATILSRGNNRFIKGSAGLIAFAVGIRVMVPAIETLGSLNVKSLVKGIMALGGVMASITVFAKQVNGAKFGIGKGTGFVLLAASMLILQNAISKFGTMDAAQIGIGLGVIAAVLLEFAVALNVVKRSLGSAVALTILAAAVNMLIPAFYGLGGLQLTAIGKALLTIGGA
-607 GLGSFVEGVQEILA
+607 FAVLGGAAFLLSPLTPVIVALSFSLSALALSLGALMALSSVSAFIGNLA
-621 SSGTVEEKLERIKE
+621 SGLS
-635 ACKKM
+635 
-640 LAPLNELTEALRSTR
+640 
-655 LWQAVEALLA
+655 
-665 KGGKVENLLQRLYNG
+665 LLQSLDFQVFLDII
-680 AKKLVGGVAALAAGI
+680 KAAAWMIVEFIAGI
-695 AGGSMTLLGGLNEVL
+695 I
-710 KGIAARVG
+710 KG
-718 TAEELGIMLAQMPK
+718 TAE
-732 RLNENLHAFAS
+732 
-743 GFRNSTEIIREQS
+743 
-756 AAAAAPMHQF
+756 
-766 FNALAEGA
+766 
-774 SALDDLDIYRVLS
+774 
-787 LLDVALLA
+787 
-795 VAINQV
+795 
-801 GKAMV
+801 
-806 SLKKMLETPIAK
+806 
-818 LLNSVSGT
+818 
-826 FNALTD
+826 
-832 AIKKAKRYDAVKV
+832 
-845 IASLAA
+845 IAS
-851 GVLLLAGAMLVLS
+851 S
-864 RVPEDRLNQVATI
+864 
-877 TLAGVVVLAA
+877 
-887 AAKLLEPTARK
+887 
-898 FEVSLNKTVDSLK
+898 
-911 NNVFRAAALWGTAAA
+911 
-926 LGAFAAA
+926 
-933 TYSVISGVRKLME
+933 
-946 VIQQGEIEDSIAGIV
+946 
-961 MVLSTLVTAFWGF
+961 LVT
-974 NKAIQAV
+974 
-981 VVSEKTMRPKT
+981 
-992 ILSAATAMVM
+992 
-1002 YGAAVNVLA
+1002 
-1011 QAVKSLAVLDDWE
+1011 
-1024 NVRAGTT
+1024 
-1031 AVIVLM
+1031 
-1037 GVMSAAA
+1037 
-1044 MAIKKWGTIDF
+1044 
-1055 QNGAGLMG
+1055 
-1063 MVSAILIAS
+1063 
-1072 KAFKTIAKIQFED
+1072 
-1085 PNDFFA
+1085 
-1091 SVTVMAGLMTG
+1091 
-1102 ITLMAKY
+1102 
-1109 AKPSLQAAG
+1109 
-1118 AMMVMAGSI
+1118 SI
-1127 SVLTGAFALLTM
+1127 S
-1139 IPMEKVMDGFGV
+1139 I
-1151 LFSLLVSTGGTL
+1151 
-1163 GLLSMLG
+1163 
-1170 AGKALESATAMYT
+1170 
-1183 LSGGLLVLAGAVA
+1183 
-1196 VYAALGDKAW
+1196 
-1206 NALVQCGAALGGIT
+1206 
-1220 VAVLAM
+1220 
-1226 SLMKTGALDAAWTMN
+1226 
-1241 TIAGG
+1241 
-1246 LLKLSVGCALFAL
+1246 
-1259 VPWRALASAAV
+1259 
-1270 ALGSLFAVLLVGG
+1270 
-1283 GLAAKFPP
+1283 
-1291 LTIAL
+1291 
-1296 TALGKAFG
+1296 
-1304 DFGAGAVKLAG
+1304 
-1315 SMAVLGIL
+1315 
-1323 SMFAGPIC
+1323 
-1331 QAIISAAPDITDALI
+1331 IIS
-1346 VVVTSLCETIIACAE
+1346 SLCEAIVLSAPAIGD
-1361 PLAMALAALATALYK
+1361 ALY
-1376 SIVILLENIWE
+1376 ILGTVVVDTLIRLTVYVWE
-1387 MTKPALNDLWGKFT
+1387 KVQPALNDLWGKFT

-1534 ESVPQQFCKDLDIHS
+1534 EIVPQQFCKDLDIHS

-1667 AAEAAAEKYT
+1667 AAEAAVEKYT
-1677 AELKANKA
+1677 AELKSNKA

-1747 AKTREAY
+1747 TKTREAY

-1982 ALSQLQGEQYN
+1982 ALAQLQGEQYN

-2131 SLFGGGTALAGAA
+2131 SLFGGGAALAGAA

-2279 GLWNGVKSVAGGLWN
+2279 GLWNGVKSV
-2294 GIKSIGKG
+2294 GKG

>member
-14 FDNANFEKNTRKTVA
+14 FNNANFEKNTKKTIS

-83 LVNITNRVV
+83 LVNITNRVI

-425 QVSADLLWDS
+425 QVSADLLRDS
-435 IAATVTELNRL
+435 IAATVMELNRM
-446 QSMSDEELNAL
+446 QSMGDSELNAL
-457 GYDRNAV
+457 GYDRKAV

-563 KGVFSV
+563 QGVFSV
-569 LKIGTTALQ
+569 LKVVKNGITDIASALFTLSSATAPLAKTLLDKAADFGDFISKSVLSMRPLINIGDKVQNFVDYIAPKLYAFGSQADLVFASFADGAKNAFNGLDVDKVKEFITGGL
-578 QVGRIGVGVFGVLVE
+578 GVGLLASVKSFFDGIKATAFGAKDIVDSVKETIVSLGDAVDVWKQTQKSEVFFTIAKSVALIAASLAVLAMMKPERLLAAVGVLGAAVTGVIGILYTFASLSGTVKQLKFTILTIGMMAVSSAVLILASALKVISTIDIDKMLPAVSALGAVLLE
-593 AVAPVGKALLSIGA
+593 LSAAATILSRGNNRFIKGSAGLIAFAVGIRVMVPAIETLGSLNVKSLVKGIMALGGVMASITVFAKQVNGAKFGIGKGTGFVLLAASMLILQNAISKFGTMDAAQIGIGLGVIAAVLLEFAVALNVVKRSLGSAVALTILAAAVNMLIPAFYGLGGLQLTAIGKALLTIGGA
-607 GLGSFVEGVQEILA
+607 FAVLGGAAFLLSPLTPVIVALSFSLSALALSLGALMALSSVSAFIGNLA
-621 SSGTVEEKLERIKE
+621 SGLS
-635 ACKKM
+635 
-640 LAPLNELTEALRSTR
+640 
-655 LWQAVEALLA
+655 
-665 KGGKVENLLQRLYNG
+665 LLQSLDFQVFLDII
-680 AKKLVGGVAALAAGI
+680 KAAAWMIVEFIAGI
-695 AGGSMTLLGGLNEVL
+695 I
-710 KGIAARVG
+710 KG
-718 TAEELGIMLAQMPK
+718 TAE
-732 RLNENLHAFAS
+732 
-743 GFRNSTEIIREQS
+743 
-756 AAAAAPMHQF
+756 
-766 FNALAEGA
+766 
-774 SALDDLDIYRVLS
+774 
-787 LLDVALLA
+787 
-795 VAINQV
+795 
-801 GKAMV
+801 
-806 SLKKMLETPIAK
+806 
-818 LLNSVSGT
+818 
-826 FNALTD
+826 
-832 AIKKAKRYDAVKV
+832 
-845 IASLAA
+845 IAS
-851 GVLLLAGAMLVLS
+851 S
-864 RVPEDRLNQVATI
+864 
-877 TLAGVVVLAA
+877 
-887 AAKLLEPTARK
+887 
-898 FEVSLNKTVDSLK
+898 
-911 NNVFRAAALWGTAAA
+911 
-926 LGAFAAA
+926 
-933 TYSVISGVRKLME
+933 
-946 VIQQGEIEDSIAGIV
+946 
-961 MVLSTLVTAFWGF
+961 LVT
-974 NKAIQAV
+974 
-981 VVSEKTMRPKT
+981 
-992 ILSAATAMVM
+992 
-1002 YGAAVNVLA
+1002 
-1011 QAVKSLAVLDDWE
+1011 
-1024 NVRAGTT
+1024 
-1031 AVIVLM
+1031 
-1037 GVMSAAA
+1037 
-1044 MAIKKWGTIDF
+1044 
-1055 QNGAGLMG
+1055 
-1063 MVSAILIAS
+1063 
-1072 KAFKTIAKIQFED
+1072 
-1085 PNDFFA
+1085 
-1091 SVTVMAGLMTG
+1091 
-1102 ITLMAKY
+1102 
-1109 AKPSLQAAG
+1109 
-1118 AMMVMAGSI
+1118 SI
-1127 SVLTGAFALLTM
+1127 S
-1139 IPMEKVMDGFGV
+1139 I
-1151 LFSLLVSTGGTL
+1151 
-1163 GLLSMLG
+1163 
-1170 AGKALESATAMYT
+1170 
-1183 LSGGLLVLAGAVA
+1183 
-1196 VYAALGDKAW
+1196 
-1206 NALVQCGAALGGIT
+1206 
-1220 VAVLAM
+1220 
-1226 SLMKTGALDAAWTMN
+1226 
-1241 TIAGG
+1241 
-1246 LLKLSVGCALFAL
+1246 
-1259 VPWRALASAAV
+1259 
-1270 ALGSLFAVLLVGG
+1270 
-1283 GLAAKFPP
+1283 
-1291 LTIAL
+1291 
-1296 TALGKAFG
+1296 
-1304 DFGAGAVKLAG
+1304 
-1315 SMAVLGIL
+1315 
-1323 SMFAGPIC
+1323 
-1331 QAIISAAPDITDALI
+1331 IIS
-1346 VVVTSLCETIIACAE
+1346 SLCEAIVLSAPAIGD
-1361 PLAMALAALATALYK
+1361 ALY
-1376 SIVILLENIWE
+1376 ILGTVVVDTLIRLTVYVWE
-1387 MTKPALNDLWGKFT
+1387 KVQPALNDLWGKFT

-1534 ESVPQQFCKDLDIHS
+1534 EIVPQQFCKDLDIHS
-1549 PSWRMRALAMMVPA
+1549 PSWRMQALAMMVPA

-1653 EALGGQSGGGKGKT
+1653 EAPGGQSGGGKGKT

-1747 AKTREAY
+1747 TKTREAY

-1982 ALSQLQGEQYN
+1982 ALAQLQGEQYN

-2107 GLGNL
+2107 GLGSL

-2272 VGKNILS
+2272 VGENILS

-2345 LEEVSKSALDTAW
+2345 LEEVSKAALDTAW

-2412 SQLAEMVTRRDMAR
+2412 SQLAEMMTRRDMAR

-2439 EMSNKDIVEAI
+2439 EMSNKDIIEAI

>member
-14 FDNANFEKNTRKTVA
+14 FNNANFEKNTKKTIS

-495 SGRGH
+495 SGREY
-500 LIQSLEN
+500 LIKSLEN
-507 VWTAITKITGAV
+507 VWTAITKVTGAV

-569 LKIGTTALQ
+569 LKVVKNGITDIASALFTLSSATAPLAETLLDKAADFGDFISKSVLSMRPLINIGDKVQNFVDYIAPKLYAFGSQADLVFASFADGAKNAFNGLDVDKVKEFITGGL
-578 QVGRIGVGVFGVLVE
+578 GVGLLASVKSFFDGIKATAFGAKDIVDSVKETIVSLGDAVDVWKQTQKSEVFFTIAKSVALIAASLAVLAMMKPERLLAAVGVLGAAVTGVIGILYTFASLSGTVKQLKFTILTIGMMAVSSAVLILASALKVISTIDIDKMLPAVSALGAVLLE
-593 AVAPVGKALLSIGA
+593 LSAAATILSRGNNRFIKGSAGLIAFAVGIRVMVPAIETLGSLNVKSLVKGIMALGGVMASITVFAKQVNGAKFGIGKGTGFVLLAASMLILQNAISKFGTMDAAQIGIGLGVIAAVLLEFAVALNVVKRSLGSAVALTILAAAVNMLIPAFYGLGGLQLTAIGKALLTIGGA
-607 GLGSFVEGVQEILA
+607 FAVLGGAAFLLSPLTPVIVALSFSLSALALSLGALMALSSVSAFIGNLA
-621 SSGTVEEKLERIKE
+621 SGLS
-635 ACKKM
+635 
-640 LAPLNELTEALRSTR
+640 
-655 LWQAVEALLA
+655 
-665 KGGKVENLLQRLYNG
+665 LLQSLDFQVFLDII
-680 AKKLVGGVAALAAGI
+680 KAAAWMIVEFIAGI
-695 AGGSMTLLGGLNEVL
+695 I
-710 KGIAARVG
+710 KG
-718 TAEELGIMLAQMPK
+718 TAE
-732 RLNENLHAFAS
+732 
-743 GFRNSTEIIREQS
+743 
-756 AAAAAPMHQF
+756 
-766 FNALAEGA
+766 
-774 SALDDLDIYRVLS
+774 
-787 LLDVALLA
+787 
-795 VAINQV
+795 
-801 GKAMV
+801 
-806 SLKKMLETPIAK
+806 
-818 LLNSVSGT
+818 
-826 FNALTD
+826 
-832 AIKKAKRYDAVKV
+832 
-845 IASLAA
+845 IAS
-851 GVLLLAGAMLVLS
+851 S
-864 RVPEDRLNQVATI
+864 
-877 TLAGVVVLAA
+877 
-887 AAKLLEPTARK
+887 
-898 FEVSLNKTVDSLK
+898 
-911 NNVFRAAALWGTAAA
+911 
-926 LGAFAAA
+926 
-933 TYSVISGVRKLME
+933 
-946 VIQQGEIEDSIAGIV
+946 
-961 MVLSTLVTAFWGF
+961 LVT
-974 NKAIQAV
+974 
-981 VVSEKTMRPKT
+981 
-992 ILSAATAMVM
+992 
-1002 YGAAVNVLA
+1002 
-1011 QAVKSLAVLDDWE
+1011 
-1024 NVRAGTT
+1024 
-1031 AVIVLM
+1031 
-1037 GVMSAAA
+1037 
-1044 MAIKKWGTIDF
+1044 
-1055 QNGAGLMG
+1055 
-1063 MVSAILIAS
+1063 
-1072 KAFKTIAKIQFED
+1072 
-1085 PNDFFA
+1085 
-1091 SVTVMAGLMTG
+1091 
-1102 ITLMAKY
+1102 
-1109 AKPSLQAAG
+1109 
-1118 AMMVMAGSI
+1118 SI
-1127 SVLTGAFALLTM
+1127 S
-1139 IPMEKVMDGFGV
+1139 I
-1151 LFSLLVSTGGTL
+1151 
-1163 GLLSMLG
+1163 
-1170 AGKALESATAMYT
+1170 
-1183 LSGGLLVLAGAVA
+1183 
-1196 VYAALGDKAW
+1196 
-1206 NALVQCGAALGGIT
+1206 
-1220 VAVLAM
+1220 
-1226 SLMKTGALDAAWTMN
+1226 
-1241 TIAGG
+1241 
-1246 LLKLSVGCALFAL
+1246 
-1259 VPWRALASAAV
+1259 
-1270 ALGSLFAVLLVGG
+1270 
-1283 GLAAKFPP
+1283 
-1291 LTIAL
+1291 
-1296 TALGKAFG
+1296 
-1304 DFGAGAVKLAG
+1304 
-1315 SMAVLGIL
+1315 
-1323 SMFAGPIC
+1323 
-1331 QAIISAAPDITDALI
+1331 IIS
-1346 VVVTSLCETIIACAE
+1346 SLCEAIVLSAPAIGD
-1361 PLAMALAALATALYK
+1361 ALY
-1376 SIVILLENIWE
+1376 ILGTVVVDTLIRLTVYVWE
-1387 MTKPALNDLWGKFT
+1387 KVQPALNDLWGKFT

-1534 ESVPQQFCKDLDIHS
+1534 EIVPQQFCKDLDIHS

-1653 EALGGQSGGGKGKT
+1653 EAPGGQSGGGKGKT

-1747 AKTREAY
+1747 TKTREAY

-1982 ALSQLQGEQYN
+1982 ALAQLQGEQYN

-2107 GLGNL
+2107 GLGSL

-2131 SLFGGGTALAGAA
+2131 SLFGGGAALAGAA

-2412 SQLAEMVTRRDMAR
+2412 SQLAEMMTRRDMAR